1 MSAKDWDN
9 QDDGN
14 LTEKIKEI
22 LDDGCTLQSV
32 MDLTAEVYTP
42 EDFVDALDELSV
54 DYSEDPEYQKFL
66 KLLPNFAPSGGYNVC
81 ATLTFE
87 TDNEVVINKLFG
99 DCEREEENGKTK
111 VVLKKI
117 DYSAASGRV
126 LKKVPKKYVSL
137 CRLYSIF
144 AQKQRKGNTGDLAIE
159 AFYIDDFCEWLKTQ
173 LKVTLPKKYFT
184 YTYSF
189 WDQSRG
195 TNAGNL
201 SGKIRETAKYI
212 FKNISVPSLKKYAE
226 EAMEDIE
233 ESLSDYDDS
242 EAEYNYCIQ
251 NGKRSYFRSG
261 FGVETCLERLQ
272 DAFFG
277 EHGVCWKPQPADL
290 DIAFNAIY
298 EYADDISIQ
307 KLRQAGIVPV
317 FVSTGKF
324 ESGKHCASA
333 DAWFHNMCSGEE
345 FSLWLDEID
354 DFAATLEEN
363 TPSV

>member
-1 MSAKDWDN
+1 MPAKGWDN
-9 QDDGN
+9 EDDRN
-14 LTEKIKEI
+14 LTEEIKKI
-22 LDDGCTLQSV
+22 LDEGCNLQSV
-32 MDLTAEVYTP
+32 INLTEEVYTP
-42 EDFVDALDELSV
+42 EDFVDALDELRI
-54 DYSEDPEYQKFL
+54 DYSEDPEYQKFQE
-66 KLLPNFAPSGGYNVC
+66 LLSGFAPSGGYNVC
-81 ATLTFE
+81 VTLSFE
-87 TDNEVVINKLFG
+87 TDNALVINKLFG
-99 DCEREEENGKTK
+99 DCERKEENGKIK

-117 DYSAASGRV
+117 DYSAATGCV

-144 AQKQRKGNTGDLAIE
+144 AQKQGKGDTGELAIE

-195 TNAGNL
+195 ANVGNL
-201 SGKIRETAKYI
+201 SGNIRKAAKYI
-212 FKNISVPSLKKYAE
+212 FKNISVPSLKVYAKE
-226 EAMEDIE
+226 TMQDIE
-233 ESLSDYDDS
+233 ESLSDYDGS

-261 FGVETCLERLQ
+261 FGVETCLERLR

-277 EHGVCWKPQPADL
+277 EHGVCWKPQPTDL
-290 DIAFNAIY
+290 DNAFNAIY
-298 EYADDISIQ
+298 EYADDVSIQ
-307 KLRQAGIVPV
+307 KMRKAGIIPI
-317 FVSTGKF
+317 FVSAEKR
-324 ESGKHCASA
+324 ESGEPRASE
-333 DAWFHNMCSGEE
+333 DAWFYDMCNDEE